1 MNRNLTIYL
10 LLLLALLFTFAQE
23 ISDYNKP
30 YAPIFFDK
38 PVYSWTDKV
47 KIKIIAPSWD
57 TDKDLINS
65 IGDEHNPVKI
75 STRSY
80 LLEPYRL
87 TETDA
92 GSGIFI
98 GEVILTGFP
107 HDANG
112 DGNIDTTPRTLG
124 SGPTSGF
131 IETQRDSAITVSFEF
146 ADGVILTESA
156 PIKWNQ
162 GTINFLENS
171 LSDKDLM
178 VRVVD
183 LDMNLNPESLD
194 NIPVEI
200 LSDSDAAGIKV
211 DAVETAEA
219 SGIFEA
225 TISLN
230 QNLSSSGN
238 RLLATLDDTIYA
250 KYEDYTLP
258 EPHSISDSL
267 EIQATTKLESLEP
280 AKPTVEKLVNSKII
294 LTNRSGNPLEE
305 YYLNSQIQIVGVL
318 INEQALKQSFTYIFQ
333 VEDSKGT
340 PVSISWVQGEIA
352 PKQTLEVSQ
361 SWTPKESGDYTINTF
376 IWESLS
382 EAVPISKSISKP
394 VFVQ

>member
-1 MNRNLTIYL
+1 MTSLTIYPL
-10 LLLLALLFTFAQE
+10 LLLTLTLTFAQE
-23 ISDYNKP
+23 TPDYNKP

-47 KIKIIAPSWD
+47 KIKIIAPSWN
-57 TDKDLINS
+57 TNKDLIDS
-65 IGDEHNPVKI
+65 IGSEHNPIKI
-75 STRSY
+75 STRDY
-80 LLEPYRL
+80 VLEPYRL

-92 GSGIFI
+92 GSGIFV

-107 HDANG
+107 HDASG

-124 SGPTSGF
+124 NGPTSGF

-146 ADGVILTESA
+146 ADGVVLTESA

-194 NIPVEI
+194 HIPVEVS
-200 LSDSDAAGIKV
+200 SDSDTAGIKV

-225 TISLN
+225 TISLS

-267 EIQATTKLESLEP
+267 EVQATAKLESLEP

-340 PVSISWVQGEIA
+340 PVSISWVQGEVA
-352 PKQTLEVSQ
+352 PKQILEVSQ

-382 EAVPISKSISKP
+382 EAVPISQSISKSI
-394 VFVQ
+394 FVQ